1 MERENELRQ
10 MREQNERERMEI
22 YQEFAGLRNQLS
34 RASLTPQVNKMIK
47 ERDQRIE
54 LLSPTRSLQVN

>member
-1 MERENELRQ
+1 MERENELRRMKQ
-10 MREQNERERMEI
+10 KEEQNEREIAE
-22 YQEFAGLRNQLS
+22 LRDKLS
-34 RASLTPQVNKMIK
+34 RAASLMTPQVNKMIK